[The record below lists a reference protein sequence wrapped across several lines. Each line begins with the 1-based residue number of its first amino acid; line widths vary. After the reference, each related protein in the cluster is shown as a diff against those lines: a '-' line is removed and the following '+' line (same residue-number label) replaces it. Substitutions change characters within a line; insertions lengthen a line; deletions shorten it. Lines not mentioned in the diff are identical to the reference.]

1 MGARIDLR
9 EKHKEARFRL
19 RLRLRVITVL
29 LFCTVET
36 PALSGVVNA
45 SMTDISREESY
56 SPQPTFQ
63 TLT

>member
-9 EKHKEARFRL
+9 EKHKEARF